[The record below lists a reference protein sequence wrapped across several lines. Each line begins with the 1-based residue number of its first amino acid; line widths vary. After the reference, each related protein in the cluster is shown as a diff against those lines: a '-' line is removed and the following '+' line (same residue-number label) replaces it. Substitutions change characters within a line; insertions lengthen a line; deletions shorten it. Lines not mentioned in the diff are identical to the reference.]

1 MFRNAAVVALL
12 ALLLLLPEFSQAQN
26 LQRSGFIAV
35 PRRPIPAPPG
45 DGWVW
50 VPPVYRTVYGRIWR
64 EPVYQTVTENVWISD
79 QYVWRTICT
88 WENGQPVERQAWV
101 LIPAHQETRTRQILV
116 TPGGWTWG
124 SHQELVTPGHWERIG
139 VGPVPPPQPQPPH
152 TPAPRPPGLE
162 PFSPLWEWPS

>member
-1 MFRNAAVVALL
+1 MFRNAAAAVVLL
-12 ALLLLLPEFSQAQN
+12 ALFLLPEFAQAQG
-26 LQRSGFIAV
+26 LQRSGFI
-35 PRRPIPAPPG
+35 PIPHRPIPGPPG

-64 EPVYQTVTENVWISD
+64 EPVYQTITETVWVPD
-79 QYVWRTICT
+79 QYAWVTICT
-88 WENGQPVERQAWV
+88 SENGQPVQRQQWV

-116 TPGGWTWG
+116 TSGGWTWG
-124 SHQELVTPGHWERIG
+124 THQELVTPGHWERID
-139 VGPVPPPQPQPPH
+139 VQLPQPQPPH